1 MQVDTQYRYP
11 CSIASLP
18 QSQSLSRDLEF
29 GELAHTLRD
38 GDHGDHPC
46 DGSSRREWGSRPRFC
61 QCACQHGREHE
72 EQTGHQGRESWYRYL
87 RTVTSN
93 LILALRGYD
102 FARLGVW
109 QIVHTTRG
117 TDLDVEGSD
126 AKLLATS
133 SNILSSQHSSVGRR
147 LVTVS
152 LDLHTTS
159 DTANG
164 FATTTSNDQLLS
176 TYPKL

>member
-61 QCACQHGREHE
+61 QCACRHGRGHG

-87 RTVTSN
+87 RAVTSD
-93 LILALRGYD
+93 LILALGYD
-102 FARLGVW
+102 FALLRASR
-109 QIVHTTRG
+109 IVHTTRG

-133 SNILSSQHSSVGRR
+133 SNVLSGQHGSVGGR

-152 LDLHTTS
+152 LDLHATS

-176 TYPKL
+176 TYPEL